1 MEYEETNLMKNRKD
15 IQMLENE
22 NLVLEGTENVE
33 TATEETVVQ
42 NEAPAKTY
50 TEEEVNQIVG
60 KRLAR
65 NNAKIRKEYE
75 KKYGEL
81 ESVLKAGTG
90 KENVEDMTNTF
101 RDFYQKKGI
110 QMPTAPSYSDRDLE
124 VLASAEAKEIIE
136 SGFEEVVEEVDR
148 LTNIGVANMTAREKA
163 VFKTLAEYRRN
174 TERGNDLAKIGV
186 TKDVYQSKDFND
198 FAAKFSSS
206 TPVTEIYE
214 IYNKMNPR
222 KEVQT
227 MGSMRNNTAADNT
240 VKDFYTR
247 DEALKFTKK
256 DFDKNPALFKAV
268 EKSML
273 KW

>member
-1 MEYEETNLMKNRKD
+1 
-15 IQMLENE
+15 MLENE
-22 NLVLEGTENVE
+22 NLVLDGTENVE
-33 TATEETVVQ
+33 TTTEETVEQ
-42 NEAPAKTY
+42 IETPAKTY

-60 KRLAR
+60 KKLAR
-65 NNAKIRKEYE
+65 NSAKLRKEYE

-110 QMPTAPSYSDRDLE
+110 TMPTTPSYSDRDLE
-124 VLASAEAKEIIE
+124 VLANAEAKEIID
-136 SGFEEVVEEVDR
+136 SGLEEVVEEVDR
-148 LTNIGVANMTAREKA
+148 LTRLGVSNMTAREKA
-163 VFKTLAEYRRN
+163 VFKTLAEYRQN
-174 TERGNDLAKIGV
+174 AERGNELAKIGV
-186 TKDVYQSKDFND
+186 TKEVYESKDFND

-214 IYNKMNPR
+214 IYNKMNPK

-227 MGSMRNNTAADNT
+227 MGSMRNNTTVENT